1 MTIRVV
7 VADDHPMYRLGL
19 VAVLNQADDIEVVA
33 EASDG
38 SQLLVAVAQSAP
50 DVVLTDLTMPGMDG
64 LTAMQRIRAIT
75 PEPPVIVLSMHEDDG
90 AVFAALRAGA
100 SGYLVKGAGSE
111 EILRAVRAVAAGDAV
126 YGSSVARRVLHFHSG
141 RDGAGD
147 DEPFPDLTPR
157 EREVLTEL
165 ATGARNHEI
174 AARLGM
180 SAKTVRNHVSAILLK
195 LQVPDRT
202 AAALRARDA
211 GFSGG

>member
-1 MTIRVV
+1 
-7 VADDHPMYRLGL
+7 
-19 VAVLNQADDIEVVA
+19 
-33 EASDG
+33 
-38 SQLLVAVAQSAP
+38 
-50 DVVLTDLTMPGMDG
+50 MDG

-126 YGSSVARRVLHFHSG
+126 YGSSVARRVLDFHSG